1 MAPTAANRPSSRAAP
16 AMSFHEISP
25 ARYHVKILGATAP
38 FVVAL
43 SDSWSADWRI
53 TGAPAGTLI
62 DHLRID
68 GYRNG
73 WAVDA
78 RDDPGF
84 VDRVRPGASGAAR
97 DSRLARRRRCCCLD
111 DRVLTTRS
119 RAAKEPV
126 CVELRVRSDMS
137 HPDYCARFVC
147 SLRSIG

>member
-78 RDDPGF
+78 RGDLGLLIEHVPARAGQLAI
-84 VDRVRPGASGAAR
+84 RVSLVAAVVTATIGCFGC
-97 DSRLARRRRCCCLD
+97 SRQGPARRRN
-111 DRVLTTRS
+111 
-119 RAAKEPV
+119 
-126 CVELRVRSDMS
+126 
-137 HPDYCARFVC
+137 RFAL
-147 SLRSIG
+147 S